1 MKIRHYALLLM
12 IAVTPLLGGCFAA
25 VATGVATTAFVAADR
40 RTTGAIADDTA
51 IELKANNQI
60 GNLLQGK
67 GHVDVTSYNRIVLLT
82 GEIPDASFKSRI
94 ENAVRGIANVRGVND
109 ELTVMAPSSLS
120 SRANDTYITSKVKAK
135 FVDANKFPANYV
147 KVVTERG
154 IVYLLGLVTHQQA
167 EDAVQ
172 IARNTG
178 GVQKVVTAFEYID

>member
-1 MKIRHYALLLM
+1 MKIRHYTFLLM
-12 IAVTPLLGGCFAA
+12 IAVTPLLTGCFAA

-40 RTTGAIADDTA
+40 RTTGAITDDTA

-60 GNLLQGK
+60 GNKLQGK

-82 GEIPDASFKSRI
+82 GEVPNEAVKPEI
-94 ENAVRGIANVRGVND
+94 ENIVRGIANVRGVND
-109 ELTVMAPSSLS
+109 ELAIMAPSSLS
-120 SRANDTYITSKVKAK
+120 SRANDAYITSKVKAL

-154 IVYLLGLVTHQQA
+154 IVYLLGLVTHKEA
-167 EDAVQ
+167 EDAIEV
-172 IARNTG
+172 ARTTG